1 MIPFKDFV
9 HMVAD
14 YITYEYDTIDML
26 NGLSDDEKSTI
37 KNILV
42 AHHEMLDSI
51 NNTASVIIMYI
62 KANRRWMEENLNGDN
77 HKN

>member
-1 MIPFKDFV
+1 
-9 HMVAD
+9 
-14 YITYEYDTIDML
+14 ML